1 MSVVSR
7 MDQVLNAFVARCAW
21 FHQPMTKG
29 RARMFAL
36 QHRLNTRQRNS
47 VLKLKVATN
56 CSDWDTRMRII
67 QACSEEV
74 IADHEHGGGRP
85 NWRFFEDLG
94 LRIGLKR
101 RELQDAQ
108 PLPSTE
114 LAWAAWEGLMA
125 NRHWL
130 EGIVANTCAERINV
144 PGYGSGLFR
153 KHGWFGIERLRWGK
167 LFGLAHDEL
176 EFFELHTEAAIEHSD
191 TGWRA
196 GEKFAR
202 QLRMGD
208 AGPAGGGREPRRR
221 QRHGGGRS
229 GGEGGARRLYAAG
242 RHGQPAR
249 DQPASLRAHA
259 VRSIE
264 RSRPGGKP
272 GVERLLPGGE
282 SAAAGAQPRRVH
294 RVREAGEPAAAIR
307 LGRQRQPAPPDDGA
321 AEGTRRDWARAYP
334 VQGWRAGDGCDRV
347 GRSGGDDVG
356 DFHCAADQGRA
367 PARADRK
374 STRLN

>member
-7 MDQVLNAFVARCAW
+7 MDRVLNAFVARCPW
-21 FHQPMTKG
+21 FHQPMTRG

-67 QACSEEV
+67 
-74 IADHEHGGGRP
+74 
-85 NWRFFEDLG
+85 
-94 LRIGLKR
+94 LKR

-153 KHGWFGIERLRWGK
+153 RHGWFGIERLRWGK
-167 LFGLAHDEL
+167 LFGLAQDEL
-176 EFFELHTEAAIEHSD
+176 EFFELHSEADIEHSD

-196 GEKFAR
+196 VEKFAR
-202 QLRMGD
+202 QLRMEDAAVKACERNLYVWEHYLNGIAGAGD
-208 AGPAGGGREPRRR
+208 AA
-221 QRHGGGRS
+221 RS
-229 GGEGGARRLYAAG
+229 
-242 RHGQPAR
+242 
-249 DQPASLRAHA
+249 
-259 VRSIE
+259 
-264 RSRPGGKP
+264 
-272 GVERLLPGGE
+272 
-282 SAAAGAQPRRVH
+282 
-294 RVREAGEPAAAIR
+294 
-307 LGRQRQPAPPDDGA
+307 
-321 AEGTRRDWARAYP
+321 
-334 VQGWRAGDGCDRV
+334 
-347 GRSGGDDVG
+347 
-356 DFHCAADQGRA
+356 
-367 PARADRK
+367 
-374 STRLN
+374 

>member
-7 MDQVLNAFVARCAW
+7 MDKVVNAFVARCPW
-21 FHQPMTKG
+21 FHQPMTRG

-56 CSDWDTRMRII
+56 CSDWDTRLRII

-85 NWRFFEDLG
+85 HWKILEDLG

-101 RELQDAQ
+101 RELQDAR

-144 PGYGSGLFR
+144 PGYGRGLFR

-167 LFGLAHDEL
+167 LFGLSEDAL
-176 EFFELHTEAAIEHSD
+176 EFFELHTEADIEHSN

-196 GEKFAR
+196 VEKFAR
-202 QLRMGD
+202 QLRMED
-208 AGPAGGGREPRRR
+208 A
-221 QRHGGGRS
+221 
-229 GGEGGARRLYAAG
+229 
-242 RHGQPAR
+242 
-249 DQPASLRAHA
+249 A
-259 VRSIE
+259 V
-264 RSRPGGKP
+264 KAC
-272 GVERLLPGGE
+272 E
-282 SAAAGAQPRRVH
+282 SNLFVWEHYLNGIAAAGDAS
-294 RVREAGEPAAAIR
+294 
-307 LGRQRQPAPPDDGA
+307 
-321 AEGTRRDWARAYP
+321 
-334 VQGWRAGDGCDRV
+334 
-347 GRSGGDDVG
+347 RS
-356 DFHCAADQGRA
+356 
-367 PARADRK
+367 
-374 STRLN
+374 